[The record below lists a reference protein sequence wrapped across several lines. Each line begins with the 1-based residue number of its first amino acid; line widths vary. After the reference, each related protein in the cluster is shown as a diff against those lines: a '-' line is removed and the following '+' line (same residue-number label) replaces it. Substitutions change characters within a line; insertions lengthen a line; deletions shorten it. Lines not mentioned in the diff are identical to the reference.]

1 MLVVVILIM
10 VMVVVMMLVFVLVRV
25 GHVGSASLGQQLGD
39 QVALAV
45 HDGDDLCAGQGGPV
59 GGHDGGGGVLFPQHC
74 HGSGDLFLAG
84 GLGAA
89 EQDAAC
95 VADLVVVELAK
106 VFHIHFDLVHVGDG
120 DKAVQD
126 DRQALGHA
134 LHSAGNV
141 GQFTNT
147 RRLDEDAVG
156 VELLHDLAQ
165 RLVEIAHQRAADA
178 AGGHLGDL
186 DAGLLEEAA
195 VDVDLTEFVF
205 DQHEL
210 FARVGFGNELFD
222 ERRFAGAE
230 KTGENVNFCHGGI
243 RFLFLDFTKLL
254 LYARVVNDSSPSR
267 AKSSF
272 FAQKMSDA
280 TAAGP
285 RGGAAASRGR
295 SRQGCAC
302 RWR

>member
-1 MLVVVILIM
+1 M
-10 VMVVVMMLVFVLVRV
+10 
-25 GHVGSASLGQQLGD
+25 
-39 QVALAV
+39 
-45 HDGDDLCAGQGGPV
+45 
-59 GGHDGGGGVLFPQHC
+59 
-74 HGSGDLFLAG
+74 
-84 GLGAA
+84 
-89 EQDAAC
+89 
-95 VADLVVVELAK
+95 
-106 VFHIHFDLVHVGDG
+106 
-120 DKAVQD
+120 
-126 DRQALGHA
+126 
-134 LHSAGNV
+134 
-141 GQFTNT
+141 
-147 RRLDEDAVG
+147 
-156 VELLHDLAQ
+156 ELLHDLAQ
-165 RLVEIAHQRAADA
+165 GLVEIAHERAADA

-195 VDVDLTEFVF
+195 VDVDLTEFIF

-243 RFLFLDFTKLL
+243 RFLFLDFTELL